1 MDEFVTWTTLGTYA
15 GCAMMVTLITQFVKQ
30 FKFMEKVN
38 NQIISYFVAVL
49 LLLGSLCF
57 SHSGEAVNPETVILC
72 FVNAVTIA
80 LGSNGIYDGV
90 TTGLEKIKKEDDT
103 VYIHEEEK

>member
-1 MDEFVTWTTLGTYA
+1 MNEFVTWTTLGTYA
-15 GCAMMVTLITQFVKQ
+15 GCAMMVTLITQFIKQ
-30 FKFMEKVN
+30 LKFMENVN
-38 NQIISYFVAVL
+38 SQLISYVVAAL

-72 FVNAVTIA
+72 FVNAITVA

-90 TTGLEKIKKEDDT
+90 TTGLEKIKNEDDGK
-103 VYIHEEEK
+103 YIHEEE

>member
-1 MDEFVTWTTLGTYA
+1 MEEFVTWNTLGTYA
-15 GCAMMVTLITQFVKQ
+15 GCAMMVTLITQFIKQ
-30 FKFMEKVN
+30 LKFMENVN
-38 NQIISYFVAVL
+38 SQLISYVVAAL

-72 FVNAVTIA
+72 FVNAITVA

-90 TTGLEKIKKEDDT
+90 TTGLEKIKKEDDGK
-103 VYIHEEEK
+103 YIHEEE

>member
-1 MDEFVTWTTLGTYA
+1 MEEFVTWTTLGTYA

-30 FKFMEKVN
+30 LKIMKNVN
-38 NQIISYFVAVL
+38 SQIVSYVVAVL
-49 LLLGSLCF
+49 LLIGSLCF
-57 SHSGEAVNPETVILC
+57 SHSGEVVNPETVILC

-90 TTGLEKIKKEDDT
+90 TTGLEKIKNEDDGK
-103 VYIHEEEK
+103 YIHEEE

>member
-1 MDEFVTWTTLGTYA
+1 MDEFVTWTTLGTYT

-30 FKFMEKVN
+30 LKFMEKVN
-38 NQIISYFVAVL
+38 AQIVSYVIASL

-57 SHSGEAVNPETVILC
+57 SHSGEVVNPETVILC
-72 FVNAVTIA
+72 FVNAITVA

-90 TTGLEKIKKEDDT
+90 TTGLEKIKKEDDGK
-103 VYIHEEEK
+103 YIHEEE